1 MLLAVSFGTILV
13 LSQLSATL
21 RPSQNGTQVG
31 RSVDLHQGRIG
42 GGRTNVPIVGYT
54 FVLECNDDFTSLFK
68 HLVIHFPH
76 TL

>member
-13 LSQLSATL
+13 LSRLSATR
-21 RPSQNGTQVG
+21 RPSQNGTKVG
-31 RSVDLHQGRIG
+31 RSVDSHQGRTG
-42 GGRTNVPIVGYT
+42 GGRTNVPIRSYT
-54 FVLECNDDFTSLFK
+54 FVLECNDDFTSLFI